1 MIRDY
6 ITPKKVCR
14 QETLRCRQVYKRLL
28 KSAKKKNLLSAEEIH
43 LFKITIVYCVDQV
56 RGRAYC
62 NNNTITIPLW
72 CLDTDKGGGYLSW
85 YVAHEMAHILAWKR
99 YKNSGHDLNFYR
111 CLVEL
116 CPPANQKYEYDYMK
130 LSAKRMRKARRLN
143 KERDNEKVYG

>member
-14 QETLRCRQVYKRLL
+14 QETDKCRQVYKRLL
-28 KSAKKKNLLSAEEIH
+28 KSAEKKNLLSAEEIH

-99 YKNSGHDLNFYR
+99 YKARGHGLEFYR
-111 CLVEL
+111 CLVQL

-130 LSAKRMRKARRLN
+130 LSAKRMRKARRIN
-143 KERDNEKVYG
+143 KESAKNNL

>member
-43 LFKITIVYCVDQV
+43 LFKITIVWCVDQV

-62 NNNTITIPLW
+62 DNNTITIPLW

-85 YVAHEMAHILAWKR
+85 YVSHEMAHILAWKR
-99 YKNSGHDLNFYR
+99 YKGRGHGLDFYR
-111 CLVEL
+111 CLVQL

-130 LSAKRMRKARRLN
+130 LAKKRMRTARKLNREIRLN
-143 KERDNEKVYG
+143 